1 MARKSHSKR
10 KRAGTLS
17 KYERTK
23 AGQAFGKALK
33 SVNRVCRGKKATTKI
48 CRKAVSRLLA
58 AKKRV
63 TKIVGY
69 M

>member
-10 KRAGTLS
+10 KHGGTLS
-17 KYERTK
+17 KYEKTK
-23 AGQAFGKALK
+23 AGKAFGKALK
-33 SVNRVCRGKKATTKI
+33 SVNRVCRGKKATTKS
-48 CRKAVSRLLA
+48 CRKAVGRLMA